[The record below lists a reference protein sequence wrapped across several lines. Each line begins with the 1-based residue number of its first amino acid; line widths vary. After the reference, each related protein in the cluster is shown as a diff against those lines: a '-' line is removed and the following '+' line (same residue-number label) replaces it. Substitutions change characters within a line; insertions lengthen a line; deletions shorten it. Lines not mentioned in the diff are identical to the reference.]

1 MLSRD
6 ETKKITDVIR
16 AIEKK
21 PEATDFLKPV
31 DYKGLG
37 LDDYP
42 VIIKHPMDISTV
54 KRKLKTGKYST
65 LSEVVADLILIWEN
79 CRIYNQIDSVRCY

>member
-6 ETKKITDVIR
+6 EAKKITEVIR

-21 PEATDFLKPV
+21 PESSDFLKPV

-54 KRKLKTGKYST
+54 KRKLKTGKYNA
-65 LSEVVADLILIWEN
+65 LSEVVSDLMLIWEN
-79 CRIYNQIDSVRCY
+79 CRIYNQIDSVKYY